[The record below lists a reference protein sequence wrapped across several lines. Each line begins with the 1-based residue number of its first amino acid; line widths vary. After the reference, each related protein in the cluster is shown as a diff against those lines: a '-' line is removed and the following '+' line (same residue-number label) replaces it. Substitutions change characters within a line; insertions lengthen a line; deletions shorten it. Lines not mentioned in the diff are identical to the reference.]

1 MVFIK
6 VNKQSPFLR
15 YMMEADDNEEETIPA
30 NRKLIKLK
38 ASDGRRTSYT
48 KDAEI
53 TLDDDSI
60 EDTGDEGADEPV
72 IDDTNYTDTDE
83 DMNDSEF
90 DDVGDDTGDE
100 GADEPVIDDTNY
112 TDDTGDSTENDNS
125 GDDANTD
132 GGSGDDG
139 TNNNNNSSA
148 NKDEQM
154 RKYVLYRKFMQLDKL
169 LEHYSDVLNNSMSD
183 EININ
188 KKYKRIANNLK
199 KLNELLSEYMIIK
212 FQTASYIQS
221 MLFYQRVITSIDINL
236 NVLGDIKK
244 ELIKTGI
251 K

>member
-53 TLDDDSI
+53 TLGDDTDIGDSDEPI
-60 EDTGDEGADEPV
+60 EDDTDYTDTGDEGTDEPV
-72 IDDTNYTDTDE
+72 TDDTD
-83 DMNDSEF
+83 
-90 DDVGDDTGDE
+90 
-100 GADEPVIDDTNY
+100 Y
-112 TDDTGDSTENDNS
+112 TDDDAGDSNS

-132 GGSGDDG
+132 DGSGDDG

>member
-60 EDTGDEGADEPV
+60 E
-72 IDDTNYTDTDE
+72 
-83 DMNDSEF
+83 
-90 DDVGDDTGDE
+90 DTGDE